1 MKFDFVIGN
10 PPYQLESDVET
21 TNGQKPMKNIL
32 MCITVFPSPSSFQNP
47 IKISIN
53 AILSLRLQRVER

>member
-21 TNGQKPMKNIL
+21 TNGQKPMKNIFHL
-32 MCITVFPSPSSFQNP
+32 FQMEADRIANDGTVLIYP
-47 IKISIN
+47 
-53 AILSLRLQRVER
+53 E